1 MPHRL
6 RPLARLDAEQLHAS
20 APRDHAALS
29 ASAGTGK
36 THVLTARVLR
46 LLLAGVDP
54 SSILCLTFTKAGAA
68 EMADRIHRR
77 LAYWVRLK
85 DPELRKELFA
95 LGEANSDE
103 DLANA
108 RRLFA
113 RVLDAAGGGLRI
125 QTIHAFAQGLL
136 AAFPAEAGL
145 VPGFRPLEGREEQ
158 LLARQTLADMLVR
171 AEARGDGRLIADIQ
185 ALSHRLGEG
194 GAEGFLR
201 RCARSPDAMASL
213 GPPELVE
220 DRLRRAFALPPGDID
235 EAIAGEC
242 CDDIFDVAA
251 LRRIG
256 LLNNQWGTKSGLDR
270 ASLCERW
277 AAAGPAERSGL
288 LDELHSIWAKA
299 DGEIRSFAKGQAPQ
313 DENYIEL
320 ATAAFECCARLLT
333 IRKLAR
339 LVACLAAGLR
349 SGQVFAEA
357 WTQAKRAHAVLD
369 FDDLIRLA
377 ERLLLTPGM
386 GEWVRF
392 KLDQNTDHILV
403 DEAQDTN
410 AAQWN
415 IVGALVEEFFAGQGA
430 GRRHRTLFTVG
441 DYKQAI
447 FGFQGTD
454 PSEFERA
461 RAWFQA
467 KAKLVREA
475 AIEMELPPREIP
487 PDFLDLSMDLSFR
500 SSPPV
505 LAAVDRL
512 IEHLGSEALGLPRP
526 PNPHSSH
533 HRKRPG
539 SVTLWLPFSDAFD
552 ESRAPPGEG
561 PVVKRAETEDEAG
574 EEGWVSEVVRDY
586 AARLARQIASWIR
599 NPFLLGEG
607 AKRRPLRPED
617 ILVLVRRRGDLASLI
632 VARLHAEGVPVA
644 GVDRLALSAPLA
656 VQDLLAAMRFAAQ
669 PLDDLNLG
677 ALLVSPLFGWSQDE
691 LFEASFRREGPLWP
705 HIRGGKGRLSAKV
718 PRLETTLAGLQSLL
732 AMADYATP
740 HAFLETILSGDLRGR
755 HKLLERLG
763 NEARDPI
770 EELLSSAI
778 EFEASSAPSLQRFL
792 DWFARGEVE
801 IVRDPSAPL
810 DAVRVMTV
818 HGSKGLQSPIVIL
831 ADACA
836 DPDRKGGGLRGNFAN
851 ILLPDGLRI
860 PIFRPRRDELAEPI
874 ASQLAALDQSERE
887 EHWRLLYVA
896 LTRAEERLY
905 IGGALGPAD
914 RKGPPAS
921 SWWTALDAALAG
933 LGAEWDDDPHWGRS
947 RRFGDPETF
956 TKASARRAGRD
967 PVLPDWLARPAPA
980 EARPPRPLAPS
991 ALGDDDVADPPPSPA
1006 LRSAAHRGRL
1016 LHQLFERLPDV
1027 PTEERAARAD
1037 RWLLRSAGVEDE
1049 ALRRTLVED
1058 SCRLIG
1064 DPAHA
1069 ALFGPGALAE
1079 APIAAVVGEGIVVS
1093 GTVDRLRIGPYRILV
1108 ADFKTGRRAP
1118 ASLDE
1123 IPVPHL
1129 RQMAAYVEALK
1140 VVFPGRPIEAKLL
1153 YTAAPVLF
1161 DLPPALLDRH
1171 KPALEPAAPAS

>member
-1 MPHRL
+1 MSRHL
-6 RPLARLDAEQLHAS
+6 RPLALLEAEQLSAS
-20 APRDHAALS
+20 APGDHAALS

-54 SSILCLTFTKAGAA
+54 SSILCLTFTKAGSA

-85 DPELRKELFA
+85 DAGLASELRS
-95 LGEANSDE
+95 LGEDYDPEAR
-103 DLANA
+103 ARA

-113 RVLDAAGGGLRI
+113 RVLDSAGGGLRI

-158 LLARQTLADMLVR
+158 LLARQTLAEMLVR
-171 AEARGDGRLIADIQ
+171 AEEGGDGGLVRDIQ
-185 ALSHRLGEG
+185 AISHRLGEG
-194 GAEGFLR
+194 GAEAFVR
-201 RCARSPDAMASL
+201 RCARAPDAMTSL

-220 DRLRRAFALPPGDID
+220 DRLRRAFGLPLGDID

-242 CDDIFDVAA
+242 CDGIFDVGA
-251 LRRIG
+251 LRDIG
-256 LLNNQWGTKSGLDR
+256 LLNSRWGTKNGLER

-277 AAAGPAERSGL
+277 GSAGPAERASL
-288 LDELHSIWAKA
+288 LEKLHSVWARA

-333 IRKLAR
+333 MRRLAA
-339 LVACLAAGLR
+339 LVACLASGLR
-349 SGQVFAEA
+349 AGQVYSEA
-357 WTQAKRAHAVLD
+357 WTAAKRAHAVLD

-377 ERLLLTPGM
+377 ERLLMTPGM

-410 AAQWN
+410 EAQWN
-415 IVGALVEEFFAGQGA
+415 IVRALTLEYFAGEGA
-430 GRRHRTLFTVG
+430 SKRHRTLFTVG

-454 PSEFERA
+454 PASFELA
-461 RAWFQA
+461 RAWFARQA
-467 KAKLVREA
+467 ESVGR
-475 AIEMELPPREIP
+475 
-487 PDFLDLSMDLSFR
+487 DFLDLSVDLSFR
-500 SSPPV
+500 SSPPI

-512 IEHLGSEALGLPRP
+512 IEDLGFEALGLPRA
-526 PNPHSSH
+526 PNRHESH
-533 HRKRPG
+533 HAGRPG
-539 SVTLWLPFSDAFD
+539 SVTLWLPHSEDSA
-552 ESRAPPGEG
+552 SAA
-561 PVVKRAETEDEAG
+561 AEDSG
-574 EEGWVSEVVRDY
+574 EEGWVSETVRDY
-586 AARLARQIASWIR
+586 ARRLAAQIAAWIR
-599 NPFLLGEG
+599 NPFMLGEG
-607 AKRRPLRPED
+607 SKRRPVRPED

-644 GVDRLALSAPLA
+644 GIDRLALSAPLA
-656 VQDLLAAMRFAAQ
+656 VRDLLAAARFAIQ

-691 LFEASFRREGPLWP
+691 LFDAAFRREGPLWTS
-705 HIRGGKGRLSAKV
+705 IRGEKLRFEANPQLV
-718 PRLETTLAGLQSLL
+718 PTTLEGLAQLL
-732 AMADYATP
+732 GMADYATP
-740 HAFLETILSGDLRGR
+740 HAFFETILSGTLRGR

-770 EELLSSAI
+770 EELLSAALDFESAP
-778 EFEASSAPSLQRFL
+778 APSLQRFL
-792 DWFARGEVE
+792 DWFSRGEVE

-818 HGSKGLQSPIVIL
+818 HGSKGLQSPVVIL

-836 DPDRKGGGLRGNFAN
+836 DPDRRGGGFGATFTN
-851 ILLPDGLRI
+851 ISLSPEGPSI
-860 PIFRPRRDELAEPI
+860 PIFRPRKDELTEPV
-874 ASQLAALDQSERE
+874 ASQLAASDRRERE

-914 RKGPPAS
+914 RKGPPQS
-921 SWWTALDAALAG
+921 SWWTALDSALLG
-933 LGAEWDDDPHWGRS
+933 LGAEWEDDPHWGRA
-947 RRFGDPETF
+947 RRFGDPEHF
-956 TKASARRAGRD
+956 TKAAPRQAVAEGA
-967 PVLPDWLARPAPA
+967 LPDWIRRPAPV

-991 ALGDDDVADPPPSPA
+991 ALGEDDVADPPPSPA
-1006 LRSAAHRGRL
+1006 MRAAAQRGRL
-1016 LHQLFERLPDV
+1016 LHALFERLPEV
-1027 PTEERAARAD
+1027 PREERAARAE
-1037 RWLLRSAGVEDE
+1037 RWLERSAGIDDAE
-1049 ALRRTLVED
+1049 LRRGLVED
-1058 SCRLIG
+1058 ACRLIG
-1064 DPAHA
+1064 DPAHSE
-1069 ALFGPGALAE
+1069 LFRPGALAE
-1079 APIAAVVGEGIVVS
+1079 APIAAVVAGGVVVS
-1093 GTVDRLRIGPYRILV
+1093 GSVDRLLVGPDRILV

-1118 ASLDE
+1118 ETLEDV
-1123 IPVPHL
+1123 PVPHL

-1140 VVFPGRPIEAKLL
+1140 VIFPGRTIAAKLL
-1153 YTAAPVLF
+1153 YTATPVLF
-1161 DLPPALLDRH
+1161 DLPESLLDRYR
-1171 KPALEPAAPAS
+1171 PVLEPTPAAS

>member
-1 MPHRL
+1 MPRHL
-6 RPLARLDAEQLHAS
+6 RPLALLEAEQLSAS
-20 APRDHAALS
+20 APGDHAALS

-85 DPELRKELFA
+85 DAELAAELKA
-95 LGEANSDE
+95 LGEAYDPEARSR
-103 DLANA
+103 A

-158 LLARQTLADMLVR
+158 LLARQTLAGMLVR
-171 AEARGDGRLIADIQ
+171 AEEGRDGGLIRDIQ
-185 ALSHRLGEG
+185 AISHRLGEG
-194 GAEGFLR
+194 GAEAFVR
-201 RCARSPDAMASL
+201 RCARAPDAMTSL

-220 DRLRRAFALPPGDID
+220 DRLRRAFGLPPGDID
-235 EAIAGEC
+235 EAIAGQC
-242 CDDIFDVAA
+242 CDEVFDVAA

-256 LLNNQWGTKSGLDR
+256 LLNSGWGTKSGLER
-270 ASLCERW
+270 SSLCEQW
-277 AAAGPAERSGL
+277 ASAGPAERAGL
-288 LDELHSIWAKA
+288 LDKLHSVWAKA
-299 DGEIRSFAKGQAPQ
+299 DGEIRSFSKGQAPQ

-333 IRKLAR
+333 MRRLAA

-349 SGQVFAEA
+349 AGQVYAEA
-357 WTQAKRAHAVLD
+357 WTEAKRAHAVLD

-386 GEWVRF
+386 GEWVRY

-403 DEAQDTN
+403 DEAQDSN
-410 AAQWN
+410 EAQWN
-415 IVGALVEEFFAGQGA
+415 IVRALTLEYFAGEGA
-430 GRRHRTLFTVG
+430 SKRHRTLFTVG

-454 PSEFERA
+454 PQSFEIA
-461 RAWFQA
+461 RAWFA
-467 KAKLVREA
+467 RAADEA
-475 AIEMELPPREIP
+475 GR
-487 PDFLDLSMDLSFR
+487 DFLDLSMDLSFR
-500 SSPPV
+500 SSPPI

-512 IEHLGSEALGLPRP
+512 IEDLGHEALGLPRP
-526 PNPHSSH
+526 PNLHESH
-533 HRKRPG
+533 HIGRPG
-539 SVTLWLPFSDAFD
+539 SVTLWLPHSEEFGDAW
-552 ESRAPPGEG
+552 APPGEG
-561 PVVKRAETEDEAG
+561 PVVKPGGGEESG
-574 EEGWVSEVVRDY
+574 EEGWVSETVRDY
-586 AARLARQIASWIR
+586 ARRLAAQIAAWIR
-599 NPFLLGEG
+599 NPFMLGEG
-607 AKRRPLRPED
+607 AKRRPVRPED

-656 VQDLLAAMRFAAQ
+656 VRDLLAAARFAIQ

-677 ALLVSPLFGWSQDE
+677 ALLVSPLFGWTQDE
-691 LFEASFRREGPLWP
+691 LFAASFRRQGPLWL
-705 HIRGGKGRLSAKV
+705 HIRNEKLRFEANPQL
-718 PRLETTLAGLQSLL
+718 LTTTLDSLHEL
-732 AMADYATP
+732 LRMADYATP
-740 HAFLETILSGDLRGR
+740 HAFFETILSGDLKGR

-770 EELLSSAI
+770 EELLSSALD
-778 EFEASSAPSLQRFL
+778 FESSSAPSLQRFL

-831 ADACA
+831 ADACS
-836 DPDRKGGGLRGNFAN
+836 DPDRRGGGFGAAFTN
-851 ILLPDGLRI
+851 ISLPPDGPTV
-860 PIFRPRRDELAEPI
+860 PIFRPRKDELAEPI
-874 ASQLAALDQSERE
+874 AAQLAASDRRERE

-914 RKGPPAS
+914 RKGPALS
-921 SWWTALDAALAG
+921 SWWTALDSALLG
-933 LGAEWDDDPHWGRS
+933 LGAEWRDDAHWGRA
-947 RRFGDPETF
+947 RCFGDPEYF
-956 TKASARRAGRD
+956 TKAAPRR
-967 PVLPDWLARPAPA
+967 PVAEGLPPDWIRRSAPV

-991 ALGDDDVADPPPSPA
+991 ALGEDDVADPPPSPA
-1006 LRSAAHRGRL
+1006 MRVAAQRGRL
-1016 LHQLFERLPDV
+1016 LHQLFERLPEV
-1027 PTEERAARAD
+1027 PREERAERAE
-1037 RWLLRSAGVEDE
+1037 RWLERSAGIEDAE
-1049 ALRRTLVED
+1049 LRRGLVED
-1058 SCRLIG
+1058 ACRLIA

-1069 ALFGPGALAE
+1069 ELFGPGALAE
-1079 APIAAVVGEGIVVS
+1079 APIAAVVGGGVVVS
-1093 GTVDRLRIGPYRILV
+1093 GSVDRLLVGPDRILV

-1118 ASLDE
+1118 ETLDD

-1140 VVFPGRPIEAKLL
+1140 VIFPGRPIAAKLL
-1153 YTAAPVLF
+1153 YTATPLLF
-1161 DLPPALLDRH
+1161 DLPEGLLDRYR
-1171 KPALEPAAPAS
+1171 PVLEPAPPAS

>member
-1 MPHRL
+1 VPHRL
-6 RPLARLDAEQLHAS
+6 RPLALLEAEQLSAS
-20 APRDHAALS
+20 APREHAALS

-54 SSILCLTFTKAGAA
+54 ASILCLTFTKAGAA

-85 DPELRKELFA
+85 DAGLAAELRA
-95 LGEANSDE
+95 LGEDYGPDSRA
-103 DLANA
+103 AA

-158 LLARQTLADMLVR
+158 LLARQTLAEMLVE
-171 AEARGDGRLIADIQ
+171 AEEQGEGRLIADIQ
-185 ALSHRLGEG
+185 SLSHRLGEG

-201 RCARSPDAMASL
+201 RCARAPDAMTSL

-220 DRLRRAFALPPGDID
+220 DRLRRAFGLPLGDID
-235 EAIAGEC
+235 SAIAGEC
-242 CDDIFDVAA
+242 CDEVFDVAA

-256 LLNNQWGTKSGLDR
+256 LLNSQWGTKSGLER
-270 ASLCERW
+270 ASLCEQW
-277 AAAGPAERSGL
+277 AAGGPAERARL
-288 LDELHSIWAKA
+288 LAKLHSVWAKS

-313 DENYIEL
+313 DETYLEL

-333 IRKLAR
+333 MRKVAD
-339 LVACLAAGLR
+339 LVSCLAAGLR
-349 SGQVFAEA
+349 SGQVFAGA
-357 WTQAKRAHAVLD
+357 WTKTKRAHAVLD

-377 ERLLLTPGM
+377 ERLLMTPGM
-386 GEWVRF
+386 GEWVRY

-410 AAQWN
+410 EAQWN
-415 IVGALVEEFFAGQGA
+415 IVRALTLEYFAGEGA
-430 GRRHRTLFTVG
+430 SKRHRTLFTVG

-454 PSEFERA
+454 PESF
-461 RAWFQA
+461 
-467 KAKLVREA
+467 EA
-475 AIEMELPPREIP
+475 ARIWFARQAEGVGR
-487 PDFLDLSMDLSFR
+487 DFLDLSMDLSFR
-500 SSPPV
+500 SSPPI

-512 IEHLGSEALGLPRP
+512 IEHLGHGALGLPRP
-526 PNPHSSH
+526 PNLHESH
-533 HRKRPG
+533 HARRPG
-539 SVTLWLPFSDAFD
+539 SVTLWLPLSEDSALPDD
-552 ESRAPPGEG
+552 EG
-561 PVVKRAETEDEAG
+561 G
-574 EEGWVSEVVRDY
+574 EEGWVSEIVRDY
-586 AARLARQIASWIR
+586 AARLAAQIAAWLR

-607 AKRRPLRPED
+607 AKRRPVRPED

-656 VQDLLAAMRFAAQ
+656 VQDLLAAVRFAAQ

-677 ALLVSPLFGWSQDE
+677 ALLVSPLFGWTQDE
-691 LFEASFRREGPLWP
+691 LFEASFRREGALWP
-705 HIRGGKGRLSAKV
+705 HIRGDYRRLSAKIPQV
-718 PRLETTLAGLQSLL
+718 EATLAGLQSLL

-770 EELLSSAI
+770 EELLSAAL
-778 EFEASSAPSLQRFL
+778 EFESSSAPSLQRFL

-836 DPDRKGGGLRGNFAN
+836 DPGRKGGGFHGNFAN
-851 ILLPDGLRI
+851 ILLPDGLSV
-860 PIFRPRRDELAEPI
+860 PIFRPRKDELAEPI
-874 ASQLAALDQSERE
+874 AAQLAAQDKSERE

-914 RKGPPAS
+914 RKGPPEA
-921 SWWTALDAALAG
+921 SWWTALDFALTG
-933 LGAEWDDDPHWGRS
+933 LGSDWADDPHWGRAL
-947 RRFGDPETF
+947 RFGDPEIF
-956 TKASARRAGRD
+956 TKASPRRSQRD

-980 EARPPRPLAPS
+980 EARPPRQLAPS
-991 ALGDDDVADPPPSPA
+991 ALGDDDVADPPPSPS
-1006 LRSAAHRGRL
+1006 LRAAAQRGRL
-1016 LHQLFERLPDV
+1016 LHSLFERLPDV
-1027 PTEERAARAD
+1027 PAEERAARAD
-1037 RWLLRSAGVEDE
+1037 RWLRRSAGIEDE
-1049 ALRRTLVED
+1049 EQRRALVQD
-1058 SCRLIG
+1058 VCRLID

-1069 ALFGPGALAE
+1069 ELFAPGALAE

-1093 GTVDRLRIGPYRILV
+1093 GTVDRLRVGPDRILV

-1140 VVFPGRPIEAKLL
+1140 IVFPGRPIEAKLL

-1161 DLPPALLDRH
+1161 DLPGGLLDRH
-1171 KPALEPAAPAS
+1171 KPALEPGASAS

>member
-1 MPHRL
+1 MPRHL
-6 RPLARLDAEQLHAS
+6 RPLAMLEDEQLHAS
-20 APRDHAALS
+20 APGEHAALS

-77 LAYWVRLK
+77 LAYWVRL
-85 DPELRKELFA
+85 EANLLRKELFA
-95 LGEANSDE
+95 LGEAHETEE
-103 DLANA
+103 DLARA

-113 RVLDAAGGGLRI
+113 RVLDSAGGGLRI

-158 LLARQTLADMLVR
+158 LLARQTMAEMLVR
-171 AEARGDGRLIADIQ
+171 AEERRDEGLIRDIQ
-185 ALSHRLGEG
+185 AISHRLGEG
-194 GAEGFLR
+194 GAEGFMR
-201 RCARSPDAMASL
+201 RCARAPDAMASL
-213 GPPELVE
+213 GAPELVE
-220 DRLRRAFALPPGDID
+220 DRLRLAFGLPPGDID

-242 CDDIFDVAA
+242 CDDIFDVGA

-256 LLNNQWGTKSGLDR
+256 LLNSQWGTKSGLER
-270 ASLCERW
+270 ASLCEQW
-277 AAAGPAERSGL
+277 AAAGPAERARL
-288 LDELHSIWAKA
+288 LDKLHVIWAKA

-313 DENYIEL
+313 DEYYVGL

-333 IRKLAR
+333 MRKLAA
-339 LVACLAAGLR
+339 LVACLASGLR
-349 SGQVFAEA
+349 AGQVFAGA
-357 WTQAKRAHAVLD
+357 WTEAKRAHAVLD

-410 AAQWN
+410 QAQWN
-415 IVGALVEEFFAGQGA
+415 IVIALTLEFFAGEGA
-430 GRRHRTLFTVG
+430 SKRHRTLFTVG

-454 PSEFERA
+454 PNSFEAA
-461 RAWFQA
+461 RAWFA
-467 KAKLVREA
+467 REA
-475 AIEMELPPREIP
+475 ENVGR
-487 PDFLDLSMDLSFR
+487 DFLDLSMDRSFR
-500 SSPPV
+500 SSPPI
-505 LAAVDRL
+505 LEAVDGV
-512 IEHLGSEALGLPRP
+512 IADLGHEALGLPRP
-526 PNPHSSH
+526 PNLHESH
-533 HRKRPG
+533 HKGRPG
-539 SVTLWLPFSDAFD
+539 SVTLWLPHSEDND
-552 ESRAPPGEG
+552 GNWAPPGEG
-561 PVVKRAETEDEAG
+561 AAVKPGGGEENG

-586 AARLARQIASWIR
+586 ARRLAAQIAAWMR
-599 NPFLLGEG
+599 NPFMLGEG
-607 AKRRPLRPED
+607 TKRRPVRPED

-632 VARLHAEGVPVA
+632 VARLHAEKVPVA
-644 GVDRLALSAPLA
+644 GVDRLALSAPLG
-656 VQDLLAAMRFAAQ
+656 VQDLLAAARFAIQ

-677 ALLVSPLFGWSQDE
+677 ALLVSPLFGWTQDE
-691 LFEASFRREGPLWP
+691 LFEASFRRQGHLWP
-705 HIRGGKGRLSAKV
+705 HLRSGALRPGRSPELL
-718 PRLETTLAGLQSLL
+718 RETLDGLHELL

-740 HAFLETILSGDLRGR
+740 HAFLETILSGALRGR

-770 EELLSSAI
+770 EELLSSALD
-778 EFEASSAPSLQRFL
+778 FESGSSPSLQRFL

-818 HGSKGLQSPIVIL
+818 HGSKGLQSPVVIL

-836 DPDRKGGGLRGNFAN
+836 DPDRKGGGFGGNFVDVT
-851 ILLPDGLRI
+851 LPPDDLRI
-860 PIFRPRRDELAEPI
+860 PIFRPRKDELAEPL
-874 ASQLAALDQSERE
+874 AAQLAALDRRERE

-914 RKGPPAS
+914 RKGPPAA
-921 SWWTALDAALAG
+921 SWWAALDRSLGG
-933 LGAEWDDDPHWGRS
+933 LGAEWGDDPHWGRA
-947 RRFGDPETF
+947 RRYGEAETF
-956 TKASARRAGRD
+956 TKAAPRGAAPEGD
-967 PVLPDWLARPAPA
+967 LPGWIRSPAPV

-991 ALGDDDVADPPPSPA
+991 ALGEDDVADPPPSPA
-1006 LRSAAHRGRL
+1006 MRMAAERGRL

-1027 PTEERAARAD
+1027 PPEERSERAG
-1037 RWLLRSAGVEDE
+1037 RWLERSAGIDDPE
-1049 ALRRTLVED
+1049 LRRGLVED
-1058 SCRLIG
+1058 ACRLIA

-1069 ALFGPGALAE
+1069 ELFDPGGLAE
-1079 APIAAVVGEGIVVS
+1079 APIAAVVGEGVVVS
-1093 GTVDRLRIGPYRILV
+1093 GSVDRLRIGPDRILV

-1118 ASLDE
+1118 AAVDE

-1140 VVFPGRPIEAKLL
+1140 VIFPGRAVEAKLL
-1153 YTAAPVLF
+1153 YTAVPVLF
-1161 DLPPALLDRH
+1161 DLPADLLDLYR
-1171 KPALEPAAPAS
+1171 PVLEPGPAAS

>member
-1 MPHRL
+1 MPRRL
-6 RPLARLDAEQLHAS
+6 RPLSLLEAEQLRAS
-20 APRDHAALS
+20 APREHAALS

-77 LAYWVRLK
+77 LAHWVRLK

-95 LGEANSDE
+95 LGEDHEAE
-103 DLANA
+103 DLAKA

-158 LLARQTLADMLVR
+158 LLARQTLAEMLVR
-171 AEARGDGRLIADIQ
+171 AEQRLDEALIRDIQ

-194 GAEGFLR
+194 GAEGFMR
-201 RCARSPDAMASL
+201 RCARAPDAMTSL

-220 DRLRRAFALPPGDID
+220 DRLRRAFALPLGDID

-256 LLNNQWGTKSGLDR
+256 LLNSRWGTKSGLER
-270 ASLCERW
+270 GSLCERW
-277 AAAGPAERSGL
+277 ALADPAERAGL
-288 LDELHSIWAKA
+288 LDKLHAVWAKA
-299 DGEIRSFAKGQAPQ
+299 DGQIRSFAKGQAPQ
-313 DENYIEL
+313 DETYIEL
-320 ATAAFECCARLLT
+320 ATTAFECCSRLLT
-333 IRKLAR
+333 IRRLAA

-349 SGQVFAEA
+349 AGQVYAEA
-357 WTQAKRAHAVLD
+357 WTAAKRAHAMLD

-386 GEWVRF
+386 GEWVRY

-403 DEAQDTN
+403 DEAQDSN
-410 AAQWN
+410 EAQWN
-415 IVGALVEEFFAGQGA
+415 IVRALTLEYFAGEGA
-430 GRRHRTLFTVG
+430 SKRHRTLFTVG

-454 PSEFERA
+454 PASFELA
-461 RAWFQA
+461 RTWFARQA
-467 KAKLVREA
+467 EGVGR
-475 AIEMELPPREIP
+475 
-487 PDFLDLSMDLSFR
+487 DFLDLSMDLSFR
-500 SSPPV
+500 SSPAI
-505 LAAVDRL
+505 LEAVDRL
-512 IEHLGSEALGLPRP
+512 IGDLGHEALGLPRP
-526 PNPHSSH
+526 PNPHGSH
-533 HRKRPG
+533 HGKRPG
-539 SVTLWLPFSDAFD
+539 SVTLWLPFSED
-552 ESRAPPGEG
+552 S
-561 PVVKRAETEDEAG
+561 AETEDESG

-586 AARLARQIASWIR
+586 AARLARQVAAWIR
-599 NPFLLGEG
+599 NPFMLGEG
-607 AKRRPLRPED
+607 ARRRPVRPED
-617 ILVLVRRRGDLASLI
+617 ILILVRRRGDLASLI
-632 VARLHAEGVPVA
+632 VARLHSEGVPVA

-656 VQDLLAAMRFAAQ
+656 VQDLLAAARFAVQ

-691 LFEASFRREGPLWP
+691 LFAAAFGREGALWP
-705 HIRGGKGRLSAKV
+705 HIREADSRLSAII
-718 PRLETTLAGLQSLL
+718 PGLETSLDGLRSLL

-740 HAFLETILSGDLRGR
+740 HIFLETILSGDLRGR

-770 EELLSSAI
+770 EELLSAALD
-778 EFEASSAPSLQRFL
+778 FEAGSAPSLQRFL

-831 ADACA
+831 ADACS
-836 DPDRKGGGLRGNFAN
+836 DPDRKGGGFGGNFAN
-851 ILLPDGLRI
+851 ILLPDGLSI
-860 PIFRPRRDELAEPI
+860 PIFRPRKDELAEPL
-874 ASQLAALDQSERE
+874 ASQLAAQDRRERE

-914 RKGPPAS
+914 RNGPAAA
-921 SWWTALDAALAG
+921 SWWTALDASLPG
-933 LGAEWDDDPHWGRS
+933 GDWEDDPLWGRA
-947 RRFGDPETF
+947 RRFGDPEF
-956 TKASARRAGRD
+956 FIKAAPRRPAPEGA
-967 PVLPDWLARPAPA
+967 LPDWIRRPAPT
-980 EARPPRPLAPS
+980 EERPPRPLAPS
-991 ALGDDDVADPPPSPA
+991 ALGEDDVADPPPSPA
-1006 LRSAAHRGRL
+1006 MRLAAQRGRL
-1016 LHQLFERLPDV
+1016 LHQLFERLPDI
-1027 PTEERAARAD
+1027 PPEERAARAEV
-1037 RWLLRSAGVEDE
+1037 WLERSAGVEDP
-1049 ALRRTLVED
+1049 ALRRGLVED
-1058 SCRLIG
+1058 ACRLVSN
-1064 DPAHA
+1064 PAHA
-1069 ALFGPGALAE
+1069 ELFGPGALAE
-1079 APIAAVVGEGIVVS
+1079 APIAAVIGEGMVVS
-1093 GTVDRLRIGPYRILV
+1093 GSVDRLLVGPERIVV

-1118 ASLDE
+1118 ASLDD
-1123 IPVPHL
+1123 VPAAHL
-1129 RQMAAYVEALK
+1129 RQMSAYVEALK
-1140 VVFPGRPIEAKLL
+1140 VIFPGRPIEAKLL
-1153 YTAAPVLF
+1153 YMAGPILF
-1161 DLPPALLDRH
+1161 DLPPDLLDRYR
-1171 KPALEPAAPAS
+1171 AVLEPGPAAT